1 MRILIVDDEAPA
13 RERLRRMLGELG
25 GQYRIAGEA
34 ADGTDVVPACQR
46 LQIDLVLLDVSMP
59 GLDGLTL
66 AHRLAELEPPPA
78 VILVTA
84 YPEHALEAF
93 ERRVMD
99 YLVKPVR
106 SERLL
111 AALEGVRVPTR
122 PQRHALLPKAAERT
136 QRSRLSARYRGGFQ
150 TVHIDEVIYLMAEN
164 KYVVLRHGDGNMLL
178 DESLKAL
185 EEEFPERFV
194 RIHRNALVAR
204 QRIAGLVKDK
214 DGMHLVRLRGCEE
227 RLAVSRRH
235 LPELKRWLQ
244 AGLGA

>member
-1 MRILIVDDEAPA
+1 MRILIVDDEGPA
-13 RERLRRMLGELG
+13 RERLGRMLSELG
-25 GQYRIAGEA
+25 DEYRVVGEA
-34 ADGTDVVPACQR
+34 ADGLDVVPACER
-46 LQIDLVLLDVSMP
+46 LHVDLVLLDVSMP
-59 GLDGLTL
+59 GLDGLAV
-66 AHRLAELEPPPA
+66 AHRLAAIEPPPA

-93 ERRVMD
+93 ERRVLD

-106 SERLL
+106 SERLR
-111 AALEGVRVPTR
+111 AALQRVRVATR
-122 PQRHALLPKAAERT
+122 PQRQTLLPQSPERP
-136 QRSRLSARYRGGFQ
+136 QRSQLSARYRGGFQ

-178 DESLKAL
+178 DESLKSL
-185 EEEFPERFV
+185 EEEFPGRFV

-204 QRIAGLVKDK
+204 RRIAGLMKDK
-214 DGMHLVRLRGCEE
+214 DGVHLISLRGCEE

-244 AGLGA
+244 AGLGR